1 MCTRL
6 AAVAVPLALASI
18 ALADET
24 GFDEFDPGFLGT
36 TFESGGITFS
46 DNLQFRGEAPLQFA
60 ATNSTGTFTGDPAF
74 SPENTMNSGL
84 WTTGTGAW
92 LVRSHQWI
100 ATTGEMADHASV
112 ELWYNSGADWDGIHV
127 YLEGLVGD
135 NVVVFDSF
143 IHRQTAP
150 KYEHARLEI
159 SGVPFERIRFIC
171 RGVGPTGDRDG
182 ILACFDNVVI
192 EMTACAADFDGDGE
206 LTIFD
211 FLAFQN
217 AFDAGDPLADFDGDG
232 ELTIFDFL
240 AFQNAFDAGCE

>member
-100 ATTGEMADHASV
+100 ATTGEMADHGSRSSTNTTA
-112 ELWYNSGADWDGIHV
+112 NGARAGGWW
-127 YLEGLVGD
+127 
-135 NVVVFDSF
+135 
-143 IHRQTAP
+143 HRH
-150 KYEHARLEI
+150 E
-159 SGVPFERIRFIC
+159 
-171 RGVGPTGDRDG
+171 
-182 ILACFDNVVI
+182 
-192 EMTACAADFDGDGE
+192 
-206 LTIFD
+206 
-211 FLAFQN
+211 
-217 AFDAGDPLADFDGDG
+217 
-232 ELTIFDFL
+232 
-240 AFQNAFDAGCE
+240 